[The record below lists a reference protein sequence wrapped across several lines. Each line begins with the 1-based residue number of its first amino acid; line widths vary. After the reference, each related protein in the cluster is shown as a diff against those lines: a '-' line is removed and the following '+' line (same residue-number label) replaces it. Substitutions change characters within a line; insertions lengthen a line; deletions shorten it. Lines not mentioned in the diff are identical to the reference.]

1 MKIDLKNLQ
10 DVSINRELLEQA
22 AQAIAQTLGT
32 EPGTLSLVLV
42 DDGRISELNCQFLGR
57 CGSTDVIAFPAEEEE
72 ELAGEVIISV
82 ETAIRQAQEQGHSLA
97 RELCIL
103 TIHGV
108 LHLLGYDDASQGG
121 QAQMNRL
128 QMQVADAICP
138 LPPKRGKS

>member
-42 DDGRISELNCQFLGR
+42 DDRRISELNCQFLGR

-121 QAQMNRL
+121 QAQMNQL
-128 QMQVADAICP
+128 QTQVADAICP